1 MEVVLEYNVERREMR
16 EGDEDVSNVSEVA
29 CM

>member
-16 EGDEDVSNVSEVA
+16 ESDEDVSNVSAVA